1 MAFAGAKN
9 RTGDKGTD
17 GRNGLDGSI
26 WIAEVGIPKNSI
38 GKDNDFYLDINSSD
52 VYIKENSKWI
62 FKTNIKGADGKKGKD
77 GTNGK
82 DGKIQR
88 RGTDNFGLGNQQCV
102 GILSLISTFRCGFVD
117 QIDDR
122 CDYIVDLGKLPIKG
136 VPNYYNLGEAECL
149 V

>member
-1 MAFAGAKN
+1 MAIVGEKN
-9 RTGDKGTD
+9 RKGAD
-17 GRNGLDGSI
+17 GLNGLNGSI
-26 WIAEVGIPKNSI
+26 WISEAGIPDDSI
-38 GKDNDFYLDINSSD
+38 GNENDFYLDTNTSD
-52 VYIKENSKWI
+52 VYSKINSKWI
-62 FKTNIKGADGKKGKD
+62 FKVNIKGDAGKKGKD
-77 GTNGK
+77 GKDGK
-82 DGKIQR
+82 DGKAGR